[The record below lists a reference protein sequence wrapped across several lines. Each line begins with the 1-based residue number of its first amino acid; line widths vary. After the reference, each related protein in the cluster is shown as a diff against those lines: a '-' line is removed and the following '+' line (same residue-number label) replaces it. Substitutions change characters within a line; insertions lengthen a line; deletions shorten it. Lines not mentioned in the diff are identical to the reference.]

1 MQSRDA
7 EEAAAPSGE
16 AEPDGFLDSL
26 LESSYELQRP
36 GQVPCRKMSSSLRQ
50 QKS

>member
-7 EEAAAPSGE
+7 EEVAAPSGD

-36 GQVPCRKMSSSLRQ
+36 GQVLIRQ
-50 QKS
+50 